1 MPRDEPVAGVDR
13 RRQPQRTKRDA
24 QRTGQP
30 QLDEQR
36 HSSAPVARQRLPGG
50 EDEPPA
56 FVALLFRDRGEYGR
70 RLRVAERKQRK
81 ALSPVER
88 GDDPRRPATEASTA
102 GEEHHR
108 TRQHR
113 HGRSSGVARH
123 AVDYA
128 RPGGTAS
135 PTFAGFAEG
144 YGGAVSARLFGIGW
158 LFHLKGLTNSLFFV
172 LVSVLQPVIFAS
184 IAFFM
189 VESGNQAGTLLYVA
203 LGAGLM
209 GIWSA
214 TLFGSGGA
222 IQWQRWQGTL
232 ELLVGAPPPF
242 VAVLLPLTVATATIG
257 IYSVAATL
265 VWGRLFFAMPLDFAH
280 PLQLAVALPTTILSL
295 GMLGL
300 LLASTF
306 VLYRHANAFSN
317 LLEYP
322 VWLATGLLVPLTL
335 LPGWVAPISWVL
347 SPTWGMRA
355 IREAAFGGDAW
366 PEIGLCTALGFVYL
380 GLGAVTLRNF
390 ERLARSRATL
400 SLT

>member
-1 MPRDEPVAGVDR
+1 MELERDLDGIAVHRRADIDEPSALLECPFDAGARELVRRPRRVAPLEIELAVPRVDDDLR
-13 RRQPQRTKRDA
+13 SRDLHA
-24 QRTGQP
+24 AILTSLAEGLRSCSATVKSLVSDLQSDQTSPAHPTRVRSAAP
-30 QLDEQR
+30 R
-36 HSSAPVARQRLPGG
+36 HSSVR
-50 EDEPPA
+50 
-56 FVALLFRDRGEYGR
+56 
-70 RLRVAERKQRK
+70 
-81 ALSPVER
+81 
-88 GDDPRRPATEASTA
+88 
-102 GEEHHR
+102 
-108 TRQHR
+108 
-113 HGRSSGVARH
+113 
-123 AVDYA
+123 
-128 RPGGTAS
+128 
-135 PTFAGFAEG
+135 G
-144 YGGAVSARLFGIGW
+144 YGDAVTARLFWMGW
-158 LFHLKGLTNSLFFV
+158 LFHVKTLTNSLFFV
-172 LVSVLQPVIFAS
+172 LVSVLQPIIFAS

-242 VAVLLPLTVATATIG
+242 VAVLLPLTVATSTIG
-257 IYSVAATL
+257 IYSVVATL
-265 VWGRLFFAMPLDFAH
+265 VWGRLFFGMPLDFAH
-280 PLQLAVALPTTILSL
+280 PLQLAVALPTTVLSL

-306 VLYRHANAFSN
+306 VLYRNANAFSN

-335 LPGWVAPISWVL
+335 LPGWVAPIGWVL

-355 IREAAFGGDAW
+355 IRQAAFGGNAW
-366 PEIGLCTALGFVYL
+366 PEIALCVGLGIVYVALGAL
-380 GLGAVTLRNF
+380 ALRNF